1 MIGYRQHQRDGGHAG
16 PSPRLR
22 TLRLA
27 LGAATAA
34 WLSLAPLAATAQ
46 DTTVQGA
53 VPPAKAKVEALL
65 PDFEAMLE
73 KGMAEFAVPGAS
85 VGIVVGDEVV
95 YAKGFG
101 VRAAGGAAVD
111 TGTLFQIGST
121 TKAFL
126 ATTLAI
132 LVDEKKLEW
141 AQRVLAVDPTFT
153 LHDPWVTREFRVYDM
168 LAQRS
173 GMRPYVNDVMTGLGY
188 DADALIY
195 SLRFAEPITSFPLD
209 LRLREHPAPD
219 HRPHRRAPGGQ
230 GGLVRGGRAAHPRS
244 ARMTRTSS
252 TAAAIEAD
260 ANHAEGHRFDGNGAV
275 AIPFDPSF
283 PYILG
288 PAGNINS
295 SVDDMT
301 KWVRTLVGRGTF
313 EGKAIVS
320 EAGLRYTWTPKVALN
335 DQQSYALGWVIQELP
350 EGRVVWHNGGTSGF
364 GAHVGLIPEENVGI
378 VVLSNSENRG
388 FPDAAAM
395 WFYRRILGEPD
406 FDHLAQAAAASKA
419 KFDAEAASYVKPA
432 DARGAAPAG
441 RSRRCVGHPGI
452 RPGRDHRRRRAAR
465 HGTREDR
472 REAGAGALRRR
483 RVYRAPAAGGPVRA
497 DRGHVRRAAGR
508 LRAVPD
514 GREGSARFAAA
525 DPRRAALPV
534 RQNRGLIRRSPA
546 PRGGVHG
553 LLAVYT
559 RIRASTESAPVT
571 ARRGGVSARAP
582 VGGTGQGRE
591 AGGRRVGR
599 R

>member
-1 MIGYRQHQRDGGHAG
+1 MIGYRQHQRDGSHPG
-16 PSPRLR
+16 PRLR
-22 TLRLA
+22 TLQLA

-46 DTTVQGA
+46 DANAQGTPA
-53 VPPAKAKVEALL
+53 QVAAPAAKAAVEALL

-73 KGMAEFAVPGAS
+73 KGMADFAVPGAS
-85 VGIVVGDEVV
+85 VGIVVGNEVV

-188 DADALIY
+188 DADALVY
-195 SLRFAEPITSFPLD
+195 SLRFAEPITSFRSTFGYVNILHLITGRIVARLDDKADWFEVAEARILGPL
-209 LRLREHPAPD
+209 
-219 HRPHRRAPGGQ
+219 G
-230 GGLVRGGRAAHPRS
+230 
-244 ARMTRTSS
+244 MTRTSA

-283 PYILG
+283 PYSLG

-301 KWVRTLVGRGTF
+301 KWVRTLVGRGSF
-313 EGKAIVS
+313 EGKQIVS

-406 FDHLAQAAAASKA
+406 FDHLAQAAAAAKA
-419 KFDAEAASYVKPA
+419 KFDAEAASYAKPA
-432 DARGAAPAG
+432 DARPPRPLADLAGAFGTQEFGPAEITVDGERLVMALENTGAKLALEPFDGDVFTVRLLPEGRFAPIVATSGDQPAG
-441 RSRRCVGHPGI
+441 FAQFQM
-452 RPGRDHRRRRAAR
+452 DAK
-465 HGTREDR
+465 
-472 REAGAGALRRR
+472 
-483 RVYRAPAAGGPVRA
+483 
-497 DRGHVRRAAGR
+497 GR
-508 LRAVPD
+508 LDSLR
-514 GREGSARFAAA
+514 
-525 DPRRAALPV
+525 
-534 RQNRGLIRRSPA
+534 LILDEQPYLFDR
-546 PRGGVHG
+546 
-553 LLAVYT
+553 
-559 RIRASTESAPVT
+559 TED
-571 ARRGGVSARAP
+571 
-582 VGGTGQGRE
+582 
-591 AGGRRVGR
+591 
-599 R
+599 